1 MEVAANLR
9 GRQADEL
16 TSTPRLAKVLDIP
29 GLDNLR
35 TYYAATMALVQG
47 SPARPGLPP
56 ELVIYIC
63 RLADFEVVRITKS
76 PEGIKEVRAWSPKI
90 ESRLWFQTKPLKK
103 PMLSRIK
110 SIQLITMSR
119 HQGWVNNRSGGSW
132 SWFEVRIACPGDENP
147 SQFEAKLRGDGY
159 DASWRSHSNPVEQ
172 EASSQEIEFTEHR
185 GLLFGTDNQL
195 WHEIKEGDVLQV
207 VLKSQF
213 SGWANIASDGALKI
227 VTWWEP
233 SPEMLDL
240 LYNRLQ
246 GHLLQ
251 AYVKIDALSPWV
263 KLLSPTHFLTLEHP
277 TGLQEAIPPA
287 SYSDQA
293 QDSPESGLYRLL
305 PSGYPR
311 VIGAIY
317 PTLVAAILFSASS
330 LSSVPRAMS
339 DTDSINSWSS
349 HSSSLQL
356 REGPLLSHPQLNP
369 DVIKSYYT
377 AFAGL
382 LNGSSDRQALPL
394 ELVLH
399 ICRLAAFERWLTI
412 RAPEGRKVQTWGSEV
427 KSVVWFQSW
436 PFTSQMLRG
445 TKSVQLVTM
454 SRHQGWV
461 GDRNAGSWS
470 WFEVRVAQPVDKEDT
485 NRLEVKRHLDGS
497 EMSWC
502 SHAHPVD
509 QETAQQQ
516 ENFAEHKGL
525 VFDSDHE
532 LWDEVGEGDVLQVV
546 MKVQFGGWAN
556 KASDGML
563 QISTWWEPSTE
574 MLDMMGQSGKI

>member
-63 RLADFEVVRITKS
+63 RLADFEVVRITRS

-103 PMLSRIK
+103 PILSRIK

-195 WHEIKEGDVLQV
+195 WHEIKEGDALQV
-207 VLKSQF
+207 VLKAQF

-240 LYNRLQ
+240 LYNRS
-246 GHLLQ
+246 
-251 AYVKIDALSPWV
+251 K
-263 KLLSPTHFLTLEHP
+263 K
-277 TGLQEAIPPA
+277 
-287 SYSDQA
+287 
-293 QDSPESGLYRLL
+293 
-305 PSGYPR
+305 
-311 VIGAIY
+311 
-317 PTLVAAILFSASS
+317 
-330 LSSVPRAMS
+330 
-339 DTDSINSWSS
+339 
-349 HSSSLQL
+349 
-356 REGPLLSHPQLNP
+356 
-369 DVIKSYYT
+369 
-377 AFAGL
+377 
-382 LNGSSDRQALPL
+382 
-394 ELVLH
+394 
-399 ICRLAAFERWLTI
+399 
-412 RAPEGRKVQTWGSEV
+412 
-427 KSVVWFQSW
+427 
-436 PFTSQMLRG
+436 
-445 TKSVQLVTM
+445 
-454 SRHQGWV
+454 
-461 GDRNAGSWS
+461 AGSWS
-470 WFEVRVAQPVDKEDT
+470 WFEVRVAQPVDKGDT
-485 NRLEVKRHLDGS
+485 NRSEVKRHLDGS
-497 EMSWC
+497 EMSWR

-516 ENFAEHKGL
+516 GNFAEHKGL

-546 MKVQFGGWAN
+546 MKVQFRGWAN

-563 QISTWWEPSTE
+563 QISTWWEPSAE

>member
-16 TSTPRLAKVLDIP
+16 TSTPRLAKVLNIP

-90 ESRLWFQTKPLKK
+90 ESRLWFQTKPMKK
-103 PMLSRIK
+103 PILSRIK

-119 HQGWVNNRSGGSW
+119 HQGWVNNRSGDPW

-207 VLKSQF
+207 VLKAQF
-213 SGWANIASDGALKI
+213 SGCANIASDGALKI

-240 LYNRLQ
+240 LYNRC
-246 GHLLQ
+246 
-251 AYVKIDALSPWV
+251 KP
-263 KLLSPTHFLTLEHP
+263 
-277 TGLQEAIPPA
+277 
-287 SYSDQA
+287 
-293 QDSPESGLYRLL
+293 
-305 PSGYPR
+305 
-311 VIGAIY
+311 
-317 PTLVAAILFSASS
+317 LVAAILFSASS

-339 DTDSINSWSS
+339 DTDNINSWSS
-349 HSSSLQL
+349 HSSSPQL
-356 REGPLLSHPQLNP
+356 REGALLSHPQLNP

-382 LNGSSDRQALPL
+382 LNGSSNRQALPL
-394 ELVLH
+394 KLVLH

-427 KSVVWFQSW
+427 KSVVWFQSR

-461 GDRNAGSWS
+461 GDRNVTKKAGSWS
-470 WFEVRVAQPVDKEDT
+470 WFEVRVAQPVDKGDT
-485 NRLEVKRHLDGS
+485 NRSEVKRHLDGS
-497 EMSWC
+497 EMSWR

-516 ENFAEHKGL
+516 GNFAEHKGL

-546 MKVQFGGWAN
+546 MKVQFRGWAN

-563 QISTWWEPSTE
+563 QISTWWEPSAE